1 MTRSTA
7 RPPTALTRVWVRSLI
22 GFSVG
27 VAVGLAPYLGVTGV
41 PLFTPLLELIP
52 STARHTTIPLS
63 AALMGLVAMW
73 VQWYGADKL
82 SDRWLNRSFVR
93 ATGSAVACL
102 LLFMLVHTAVVVGVQ
117 LDGGSATMSFV
128 VSTARVAACDCPPD
142 VPDSACIKMISMEE
156 SEIERCW
163 GDRQVRAARLALLL
177 TYLLTT
183 TSVGCVAGLVVLR
196 DASRARRRG
205 NAAKAR
211 VAAQP

>member
-82 SDRWLNRSFVR
+82 SDRCPASVR
-93 ATGSAVACL
+93 VKISDAVEI
-102 LLFMLVHTAVVVGVQ
+102 AVRKWTSG
-117 LDGGSATMSFV
+117 
-128 VSTARVAACDCPPD
+128 
-142 VPDSACIKMISMEE
+142 
-156 SEIERCW
+156 
-163 GDRQVRAARLALLL
+163 
-177 TYLLTT
+177 T
-183 TSVGCVAGLVVLR
+183 TSGRTRIDLTVYHMPR
-196 DASRARRRG
+196 ER
-205 NAAKAR
+205 
-211 VAAQP
+211 